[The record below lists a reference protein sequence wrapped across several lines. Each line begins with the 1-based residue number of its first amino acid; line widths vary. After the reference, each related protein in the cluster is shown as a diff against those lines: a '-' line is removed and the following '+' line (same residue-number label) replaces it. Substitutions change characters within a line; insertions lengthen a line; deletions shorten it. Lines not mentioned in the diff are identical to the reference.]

1 MCLGIPARVV
11 EVVDAAAGLARA
23 EVGGV
28 RRTIST
34 LLLDET
40 ALRVGDWVLVHVG
53 FALAKID
60 EEEAAATLRLL
71 NEGAEAARQELSD
84 WRDRGSE

>member
-11 EVVDAAAGLARA
+11 EIVEDGAVKA

-28 RRTIST
+28 RRVVST
-34 LLLDET
+34 LLLD
-40 ALRVGDWVLVHVG
+40 ADAVRVGDWVLVHVG

-60 EEEAAATLRLL
+60 EEQAAATLRLVQSL
-71 NEGAEAARQELSD
+71 DGAGRDELDAWSRRSD
-84 WRDRGSE
+84 